1 MTYATAELSVPLQK
15 TDLVDRVMRDPDI
28 ARFIAKYT
36 NVEDRVR
43 AAAVWLVQR
52 YPTVPDHHVVNT
64 VWRLL
69 KPLRDDK
76 LRVFFSY
83 KSKDEQI
90 ASKIAAWLEEWS
102 ANKLEIE
109 HMGRL
114 GVDGVGRDWRQQIEQ
129 TIPRCDWF
137 LLLLPSPGERDWTL
151 FEAGY
156 FQGVGHGFLAGRS
169 VCLHHSCNEIA
180 DALGDDQSVPANLI
194 EVKKFLEGLF
204 LEPNWLPGM
213 PPLNRKLSQ
222 LEEKAKM
229 IVDLIQPA
237 SPPVRYCCGPHM
249 QVAFEDA
256 CAVTGWDQL
265 ARGRVKECNEHCM
278 RLFGLQVP
286 KPWFGDWLADV
297 EGAKKDEGWV
307 KELAKAVQ
315 AAGQGRQLPAI
326 RATFLLGD
334 GRRMRP
340 TICAVWRRE
349 GDLRA
354 EAVDILFSEAELAG
368 DTSFLSPGLAALAIT
383 MQFCVRFRY
392 QVLERYLGRN
402 LERKDVMAFNRAMI
416 DLQREATR
424 DPRFAED
431 RSLIRKKTL
440 SCFAGEDKAAIE
452 KMYERWD
459 EFWRPDGEGK
469 LDKAIIDMDGEALA
483 GIVKELVEMIQQF
496 LTVTSRRF
504 AELIART

>member
-1 MTYATAELSVPLQK
+1 MKDNVTRRNFLATAG
-15 TDLVDRVMRDPDI
+15 
-28 ARFIAKYT
+28 
-36 NVEDRVR
+36 
-43 AAAVWLVQR
+43 AAAV
-52 YPTVPDHHVVNT
+52 
-64 VWRLL
+64 
-69 KPLRDDK
+69 
-76 LRVFFSY
+76 
-83 KSKDEQI
+83 
-90 ASKIAAWLEEWS
+90 AAT
-102 ANKLEIE
+102 A
-109 HMGRL
+109 
-114 GVDGVGRDWRQQIEQ
+114 
-129 TIPRCDWF
+129 TP
-137 LLLLPSPGERDWTL
+137 
-151 FEAGY
+151 A
-156 FQGVGHGFLAGRS
+156 LAG
-169 VCLHHSCNEIA
+169 
-180 DALGDDQSVPANLI
+180 DASAAPIRIIGVACSPR
-194 EVKKFLEGLF
+194 K
-204 LEPNWLPGM
+204 GM
-213 PPLNRKLSQ
+213 
-222 LEEKAKM
+222 
-229 IVDLIQPA
+229 
-237 SPPVRYCCGPHM
+237 
-249 QVAFEDA
+249 
-256 CAVTGWDQL
+256 TT
-265 ARGRVKECNEHCM
+265 
-278 RLFGLQVP
+278 
-286 KPWFGDWLADV
+286 
-297 EGAKKDEGWV
+297 
-307 KELAKAVQ
+307 AKAVQ